1 MSSAVDFSLTA
12 ADYGKHRAG
21 FPPSLF
27 DRLQPWGIGKAGQ
40 RVVDVGTGTG
50 TLARGFAVRGC
61 QVIGID
67 PAAALL
73 EQAQHLSAAEGLT
86 VEYRLGRA
94 EATALP
100 DGWAHVVSA
109 GQCWHWFDRP
119 VAARELARILH
130 PDGHLVIAHFDW
142 LPLAGNVVAA
152 TEALI
157 QAYNPSWQMGGG
169 TGLYG
174 QWLRDLGEAG
184 YRTIESFSYDLHVPY
199 SHEAWRGRIRASAG
213 VGASL
218 PPERVEAFDQGLTA
232 LLQHMHPAPLLQI
245 EHRVFAV
252 VARPPLNSSLWF
264 G

>member
-1 MSSAVDFSLTA
+1 MSSAVDFGLTA
-12 ADYGKHRAG
+12 VDYSKHRAG

-27 DRLQPWGIGKAGQ
+27 DRLAHWGIGQSGQ
-40 RVVDVGTGTG
+40 QVVDVGTGTG
-50 TLARGFAVRGC
+50 TLARGFAARGC

-67 PAAALL
+67 PAHSLL
-73 EQAQHLSAAEGLT
+73 DQAQQLTKDEGLT
-86 VEYRLGRA
+86 VDYRVGRA
-94 EATALP
+94 EQTGLP
-100 DGWAHVVSA
+100 DAWADVVSA

-119 VAARELARILH
+119 AAARELARILC
-130 PDGHLVIAHFDW
+130 PDGYLVIAHFDW
-142 LPLAGNVVAA
+142 LPLAGIGVAG

-157 QAYNPSWQMGGG
+157 QAYNPNWQLGGG

-184 YRTIESFSYDLHVPY
+184 YRAIESFSYDLNVAY
-199 SHEAWRGRIRASAG
+199 SHAAWRGRIRASAG

-218 PPERVEAFDQGLTA
+218 PPERVEAFDQGLTS

-252 VARPPLNSSLWF
+252 VARPPL
-264 G
+264 

>member
-1 MSSAVDFSLTA
+1 MSSAVDFGLTA
-12 ADYGKHRAG
+12 ADYRRHRAG

-27 DRLQPWGIGKAGQ
+27 DRLAGWGIGQNGQ
-40 RVVDVGTGTG
+40 QVVDVGTGTG
-50 TLARGFAVRGC
+50 TLARGFAARGC

-67 PAAALL
+67 PAVNMLT
-73 EQAQHLSAAEGLT
+73 QAQQLTKDEGLT
-86 VEYRLGRA
+86 VDYRVGRA
-94 EATALP
+94 EQTDLP
-100 DGWAHVVSA
+100 TGWADVVSA

-119 VAARELARILH
+119 AATRELARILR
-130 PDGHLVIAHFDW
+130 PDGYLVIAHFDW

-157 QAYNPSWQMGGG
+157 QAYNPNWQLGGG

-184 YRTIESFSYDLHVPY
+184 YRAIESFSYDLNVPY
-199 SHEAWRGRIRASAG
+199 SHADWRGRIRASAG

-218 PPERVEAFDQGLTA
+218 PPERVEAFDQGLMT
-232 LLQHMHPAPLLQI
+232 LLQHMHPDPILQI

-252 VARPPLNSSLWF
+252 VARPPL
-264 G
+264 